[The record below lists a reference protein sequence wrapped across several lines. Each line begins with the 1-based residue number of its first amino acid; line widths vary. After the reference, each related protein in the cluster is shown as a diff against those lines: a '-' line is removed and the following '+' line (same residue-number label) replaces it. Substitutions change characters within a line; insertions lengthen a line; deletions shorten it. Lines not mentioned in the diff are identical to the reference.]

1 MCGVSLVGAMGGVCL
16 DGDGGMAH
24 VAFNLDGDPVD
35 GDDDGVAEHVD
46 WFDARDAC
54 DVFVFLGGRE
64 KSGWMF

>member
-1 MCGVSLVGAMGGVCL
+1 MCGVSLVGTMGGVCL

-35 GDDDGVAEHVD
+35 GDDDDVAEHVD